1 MKIIGNCEKLVC
13 NLYDKE
19 NYFMY
24 ITTLMQALDRVL
36 ILEKVHRVI
45 EFNQETWLKS
55 CIDKKA
61 ELTTKILF

>member
-55 CIDKKA
+55 YIDKKA
-61 ELTTKILF
+61 ELTTKTLF